1 MQTILTLCNNSSN
14 AGMDRIRWKH
24 AGKMSVSAEGNKE
37 RLIRGDTFELKLEK
51 MSGNLSSRQEES
63 RRHSRQAE
71 AGTRRAEGIQAG
83 GSRYTPSRRHPG
95 RRKPVPAEQK
105 ASRQAEAGT
114 RRAEGIQAGGSRYT
128 PSRRHPGRRKP
139 VHAEQKASRQAE
151 AGTRRAEGTPGR
163 RKPVH
168 AEQKAFRQAEAGTRQ
183 EVRTGRVGSIL
194 STRGRLIS
202 GASST
207 RGRRETAREEAGLAG
222 RRRE

>member
-83 GSRYTPSRRHPG
+83 GGRYPPRGQDRKSGVYSQHPWSSDQ
-95 RRKPVPAEQK
+95 R
-105 ASRQAEAGT
+105 
-114 RRAEGIQAGGSRYT
+114 
-128 PSRRHPGRRKP
+128 
-139 VHAEQKASRQAE
+139 
-151 AGTRRAEGTPGR
+151 
-163 RKPVH
+163 
-168 AEQKAFRQAEAGTRQ
+168 
-183 EVRTGRVGSIL
+183 SIKHK
-194 STRGRLIS
+194 
-202 GASST
+202 
-207 RGRRETAREEAGLAG
+207 RETGDSKRGGWVG
-222 RRRE
+222 RTTP

>member
-1 MQTILTLCNNSSN
+1 MGNTDMQTILTLCNNSSN

-95 RRKPVPAEQK
+95 RRKPVHAEQK
-105 ASRQAEAGT
+105 AL
-114 RRAEGIQAGGSRYT
+114 QAGGSRYT
-128 PSRRHPGRRKP
+128 PSRRH
-139 VHAEQKASRQAE
+139 S
-151 AGTRRAEGTPGR
+151 
-163 RKPVH
+163 
-168 AEQKAFRQAEAGTRQ
+168 
-183 EVRTGRVGSIL
+183 
-194 STRGRLIS
+194 
-202 GASST
+202 
-207 RGRRETAREEAGLAG
+207 G
-222 RRRE
+222 RRRPVPAKRSGQEEWGLFSAPVVV